1 MPLSYACRSPLYSSM
16 MLAARDD
23 FDLLKIASIVVHTVQ
38 AKMHLVC
45 EPIEQKRRMALD
57 VSSHRAGSCHS
68 GSAFCCGIS
77 DVSCWLNA

>member
-45 EPIEQKRRMALD
+45 EPIEQKRR
-57 VSSHRAGSCHS
+57 GT
-68 GSAFCCGIS
+68 
-77 DVSCWLNA
+77 